1 MDSQQEFIYPIA
13 NSILSLTNKSL
24 NKGLNIGQTNSTMSD
39 SQFRRLNNSN
49 VSNRSNN
56 LAMNLSSKRKWDK
69 VETQSKA

>member
-13 NSILSLTNKSL
+13 NSILSLTNKNL